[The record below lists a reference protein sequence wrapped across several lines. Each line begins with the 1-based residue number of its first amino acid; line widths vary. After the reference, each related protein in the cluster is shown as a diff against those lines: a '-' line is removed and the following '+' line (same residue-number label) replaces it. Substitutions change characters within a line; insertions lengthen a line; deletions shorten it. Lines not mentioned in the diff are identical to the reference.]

1 MSAIRKVI
9 QRSLHLINSS
19 NNIWLQNGSFLCC
32 VFNLNVIKDHCR
44 PFSDGSRNNCG
55 SGEPNIEQVQEGPST
70 SIMERTK
77 MAEPSLESEEDTT
90 EEDWLVRL
98 IKEEKVFLIQPD
110 FKWGKGRFLS
120 KAVSNRLGEAEAL
133 IHSISKW
140 KVKDKQIEPIHE
152 LNPKFFFGTGKLQEL
167 KNKVGNLKHTQDITS
182 VFVNTGKL
190 SGKQTSSLE
199 DAFGCTVFDRYRVV
213 LEIFKERA
221 RTKEAKMQV
230 RLAGLQYQRL
240 EEMRKCSKCLF

>member
-9 QRSLHLINSS
+9 KRSFHLIHSR
-19 NNIWLQNGSFLCC
+19 NNIWIQNGSFLCW
-32 VFNLNVIKDHCR
+32 VSNLNIIKDHR
-44 PFSDGSRNNCG
+44 RAFSDGLRNN
-55 SGEPNIEQVQEGPST
+55 SSSDQPKIEQGQEGPT
-70 SIMERTK
+70 TMERTK
-77 MAEPSLESEEDTT
+77 TAEPVDFEEDTT
-90 EEDWLVRL
+90 EEDWLMRL
-98 IKEEKVFLIQPD
+98 IKEERVFLIQPD

-120 KAVSNRLGEAEAL
+120 KAINNRLGEAEAL

-152 LNPKFFFGTGKLQEL
+152 LNPKFFFGTGKLLEL

-182 VFVNTGKL
+182 VFVNTSKL

-240 EEMRKCSKCLF
+240 

>member
-1 MSAIRKVI
+1 MSAMQKVL
-9 QRSLHLINSS
+9 QRSLPFLHSR
-19 NNIWLQNGSFLCC
+19 NNIRIQNGSFLCS
-32 VFNLNVIKDHCR
+32 VLDLSIIKDHGR
-44 PFSDGSRNNCG
+44 AFSERSRNNSG
-55 SGEPNIEQVQEGPST
+55 SDEDKIEQQEQAGPPT
-70 SIMERTK
+70 LMVGPTK
-77 MAEPSLESEEDTT
+77 TAESLGLEEETT
-90 EEDWLVRL
+90 EEDWLMRL
-98 IKEEKVFLIQPD
+98 IKEERVFLIQPD

-120 KAVSNRLGEAEAL
+120 KAVNNRLGEAEAL
-133 IHSISKW
+133 VHSISKW

-152 LNPKFFFGTGKLQEL
+152 LNPKFFFGTGKVQEL
-167 KNKVGNLKHTQDITS
+167 KNKVGNLKHTQDVTS

-199 DAFGCTVFDRYRVV
+199 GAFGCTVFDRYRVV

-240 EEMRKCSKCLF
+240 QEIFQIYH